1 MSLGGESPE
10 VPPRPAGA
18 VPGTVELRELRA
30 EPGMAELRSEP
41 AVKPGERTTEFLV
54 SVVGLVVAAI
64 LAWRGANKEAVEL
77 AGWCVAGYGVSRGL
91 AKLRAS

>member
-1 MSLGGESPE
+1 VSFGGESPE

-18 VPGTVELRELRA
+18 VPGTVELRA
-30 EPGMAELRSEP
+30 EPA
-41 AVKPGERTTEFLV
+41 AKPGERTSEFLL

-64 LAWRGANKEAVEL
+64 LAWRGAYKEAAEL

-91 AKLRAS
+91 AKLRAT

>member
-18 VPGTVELRELRA
+18 VAGSIEELRGGEQVL
-30 EPGMAELRSEP
+30 EPYSRGT
-41 AVKPGERTTEFLV
+41 KTTEFRLALA
-54 SVVGLVVAAI
+54 GLVVAAI
-64 LAWRGANKEAVEL
+64 LAWRGAHAEAAEL

-91 AKLRAS
+91 AKLRAP